1 MKEIY
6 KESENVPELNM
17 RNKSIC
23 INKNFESSDKLK
35 EYLNELDDKKS
46 NEEDLINKY
55 KEFDPLTQ
63 KGIYYYSSKINK
75 DILIKKENVVMVHY
89 LI

>member
-1 MKEIY
+1 M
-6 KESENVPELNM
+6 NV
-17 RNKSIC
+17 C
-23 INKNFESSDKLK
+23 
-35 EYLNELDDKKS
+35 LNELDDKNS